1 MQQQQQQQPQSDPT
15 MGFHWTGRSAPQI
28 TSSSPQSTANRKY
41 PRYYYTH
48 THIKVD
54 DSFITTQQRY
64 KQQLARLLAV
74 GRKDRWATAENWSIN
89 GCVSPS
95 ARLFHEN
102 FLFSFFFHYFSK
114 DGADL
119 VIRKTERS
127 TSPGSSR
134 GVIGG
139 TRRRTERTVVKSGP
153 AAPAVVPILCSTWSR
168 CTVASGIFASI
179 FRVKKNKSFFFFP
192 FILRGG
198 FLSPGGKRKS
208 KTSLH

>member
-1 MQQQQQQQPQSDPT
+1 MSKC
-15 MGFHWTGRSAPQI
+15 
-28 TSSSPQSTANRKY
+28 RKLINQWL
-41 PRYYYTH
+41 RES
-48 THIKVD
+48 IKAL
-54 DSFITTQQRY
+54 S
-64 KQQLARLLAV
+64 
-74 GRKDRWATAENWSIN
+74 RK
-89 GCVSPS
+89 
-95 ARLFHEN
+95 

-192 FILRGG
+192 FLFWGG
-198 FLSPGGKRKS
+198 VSYLWGGKRKN
-208 KTSLH
+208 KNKPPLATSFLLYGHWADYYIRTVWRKCI